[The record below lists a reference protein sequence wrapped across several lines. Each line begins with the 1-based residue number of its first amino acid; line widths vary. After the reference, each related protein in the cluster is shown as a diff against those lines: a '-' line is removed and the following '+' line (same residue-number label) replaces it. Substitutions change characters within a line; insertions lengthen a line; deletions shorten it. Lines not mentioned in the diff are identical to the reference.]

1 MLKDFKDS
9 KGNTIAQFYD
19 LNKFEKTQF
28 PTSPNMPLQF
38 GFSFNS
44 ERKNIEKHIHNKL
57 PRTLKGTSE
66 FIYVI
71 NGKMKVKIFD
81 QDAEFI
87 SDIVIKDNQA
97 LLQFEGGHSFQI
109 EKGTKFFEIKQGPY
123 LGQKADK
130 KYEDSSK

>member
-1 MLKDFKDS
+1 MVKPFKDM
-9 KGNTIAQFYD
+9 KGKIIAHFYN
-19 LNKFEKTQF
+19 LNNFEETHF
-28 PTSPNMPLQF
+28 PTSSEMAMQF
-38 GFSFNS
+38 GFSFNT
-44 ERKNIEKHIHNKL
+44 EKKEIEKHVHNKIS
-57 PRTLKGTSE
+57 RSIKGTSE

-81 QDAEFI
+81 QDGDFI
-87 SDIVIKDNQA
+87 SDLVIKDNQA